1 MRQQQY
7 EDMVYH
13 MASCVKNNEDM
24 NFATVKDGESV
35 EKTYDVEIVKEVLP
49 TAVKNLTSDPTTR
62 LLTCKEL
69 RNEMEKRAADK
80 KEVYTK

>member
-1 MRQQQY
+1 MIQQQY
-7 EDMVYH
+7 EDMANH
-13 MASCVKNNEDM
+13 MAACVKNNEDM

-49 TAVKNLTSDPTTR
+49 TVVKNLTSDPTTR
-62 LLTCKEL
+62 LLACKEV
-69 RNEMEKRAADK
+69 RKEMEKRASDK